1 MYSTLRVY
9 SIFYEVPPFKTVTY
23 KKKEEKL
30 IMKIYCE
37 RYFDFVQ
44 KQKTIAWQH
53 IVQLKSFFFV
63 LLFEVYD
70 YNCKRKFFMI

>member
-1 MYSTLRVY
+1 MYITLRVY

-53 IVQLKSFFFV
+53 IVQLKSFF
-63 LLFEVYD
+63 LCCCLKY
-70 YNCKRKFFMI
+70 MIIIANGNFL